1 MNRLRRRT
9 AGAGRAPGPG
19 QPAWG
24 GLPALPHADPNP
36 SSRAE
41 EVGEQRVTPLELFFD
56 LVFVFAITQVTGFV
70 DAAPSWTRLAEG
82 LAILAVLWISWT
94 GYAWLGNAA
103 NSDDGIARL
112 ALLSAMGATLV
123 VSLAVPHAFD
133 RDGWVFG
140 VAFFAL
146 RALHIGAYVALARK
160 QDDAP
165 LRRAILRLGGT
176 ELPAAALLI
185 AAAAFEGAPRAAFWI
200 AALLVDYGVGAVL
213 TLRAGSGLSG
223 WHIEPRHL
231 AERYNGFVIIAL
243 GESVVS
249 VGLGLSGVPLDISV
263 VGAAVLGL
271 GTAAALWW
279 GDFDVVAIMV
289 AQRMRRAPL
298 REQVEIARDVYTLLH
313 LPLVAGIVVFAMGL
327 RRAMLDVDARLD
339 VVPAAA
345 LLGGVAL
352 YLLAL
357 TAVKWRS
364 LGSIG
369 PLRPLT
375 AAAILA
381 ILPAA
386 LTVPALAALGMVAAG
401 AWLPTAVE
409 LIRHRDAR
417 RRARRDAMS
426 PPGDVE
432 RDVEVGGAGFEPA
445 TKGL

>member
-1 MNRLRRRT
+1 VNRLRRRT
-9 AGAGRAPGPG
+9 AGAGRAPGIG
-19 QPAWG
+19 QPAAG
-24 GLPALPHADPNP
+24 GLSAPPHAGPNP
-36 SSRAE
+36 SSPTE
-41 EVGEQRVTPLELFFD
+41 EPEEQRVTPLELFFD

-70 DAAPSWTRLAEG
+70 DASPSWTRLSEG

-103 NSDDGIARL
+103 KSDDGFARL
-112 ALLSAMGATLV
+112 TLLSAMGATLI

-133 RDGWVFG
+133 RDGWIFG

-146 RALHIGAYVALARK
+146 RALHIGAYVAIART
-160 QDDAP
+160 QHDAA

-200 AALLVDYGVGAVL
+200 AALLVDYGLGALL
-213 TLRAGSGLSG
+213 TMRAPSGVTG

-231 AERYNGFVIIAL
+231 AERYNAFVIIAL

-249 VGLGLSGVPLDISV
+249 VGAGVAGVPLDISV
-263 VGAAVLGL
+263 VGAALLGL

-279 GDFDVVAIMV
+279 AHFDLLAIMS
-289 AQRMRRAPL
+289 ARRLRDASL

-313 LPLVAGIVVFAMGL
+313 LPLVGGIVVFAMGL
-327 RRAMLDVDARLD
+327 RRSLLDVDARLD

-364 LGSIG
+364 LGSIRL
-369 PLRPLT
+369 LRPLT
-375 AAAILA
+375 AVALLA

-386 LTVPALAALGMVAAG
+386 LKALGMVTAG
-401 AWLPTAVE
+401 AWLPIAVE
-409 LIRHRDAR
+409 LIRQPDAR
-417 RRARRDAMS
+417 RRARLEAMS
-426 PPGDVE
+426 TRPVA
-432 RDVEVGGAGFEPA
+432 R
-445 TKGL
+445 

>member
-9 AGAGRAPGPG
+9 TVAARPPRIS
-19 QPAWG
+19 QPASG
-24 GLPALPHADPNP
+24 RSAPPGVLTQPYSATDEPD
-36 SSRAE
+36 
-41 EVGEQRVTPLELFFD
+41 EQRVSPLELFFD

-103 NSDDGIARL
+103 NTDDGFVRL
-112 ALLSAMGATLV
+112 TLLSAMGATLI

-133 RDGWVFG
+133 RDGWIFG
-140 VAFFAL
+140 IAYFSV
-146 RALHIGAYVALARK
+146 RALHIGAYIAVART
-160 QDDAP
+160 QHDAA

-185 AAAAFEGAPRAAFWI
+185 VAAAFDGPPRAVLWST
-200 AALLVDYGVGAVL
+200 ALLIDYGLGAVL
-213 TLRAGSGLSG
+213 TMRAPSGVTG

-231 AERYNGFVIIAL
+231 AERYDGFVIIAL

-249 VGLGLSGVPLDISV
+249 VGVGVAGVPLDIRV
-263 VGAAVLGL
+263 IGAALLGL

-279 GDFDVVAIMV
+279 AHFDVLAIMA
-289 AQRMRRAPL
+289 AQRLRSAPL
-298 REQVEIARDVYTLLH
+298 REQVEIARDAYTLLH
-313 LPLVAGIVVFAMGL
+313 LPLVGGIIVFAIGL
-327 RRAMLDVDARLD
+327 RRTLLDVDARLD
-339 VVPAAA
+339 VVPAVA

-364 LGSIG
+364 LGSIRL
-369 PLRPLT
+369 LRPLT

-386 LTVPALAALGMVAAG
+386 LTLPALAALGMVTAG
-401 AWLPTAVE
+401 AWFPIAVE
-409 LIRHRDAR
+409 LVRQPDAR
-417 RRARRDAMS
+417 LRARSR
-426 PPGDVE
+426 
-432 RDVEVGGAGFEPA
+432 
-445 TKGL
+445 

>member
-1 MNRLRRRT
+1 VNRLRRRT
-9 AGAGRAPGPG
+9 ADAARAPGFG
-19 QPAWG
+19 QPAG
-24 GLPALPHADPNP
+24 GGRPAPRHADPDP
-36 SSRAE
+36 SSPPE
-41 EVGEQRVTPLELFFD
+41 EPEEQRVTPLELFFD

-70 DAAPSWTRLAEG
+70 DAAPSWTRLSEG

-103 NSDDGIARL
+103 KSDDGFARL
-112 ALLSAMGATLV
+112 TLLSAMGATLI

-133 RDGWVFG
+133 RDGWIFG

-146 RALHIGAYVALARK
+146 RALHIGAYVALART
-160 QDDAP
+160 QQDAP

-200 AALLVDYGVGAVL
+200 AALLVDYGVGALL
-213 TLRAGSGLSG
+213 TMRAPSGVSG

-231 AERYNGFVIIAL
+231 AERYNAFVIIAL

-249 VGLGLSGVPLDISV
+249 VGAGVAGVPLDISV
-263 VGAAVLGL
+263 VGAALLGL

-279 GDFDVVAIMV
+279 AHFDLLAIMS
-289 AQRMRRAPL
+289 ARRLRDASL

-327 RRAMLDVDARLD
+327 RRSLLDVDARLD

-357 TAVKWRS
+357 AAVKWRS
-364 LGSIG
+364 LGSIRL
-369 PLRPLT
+369 LRPLT
-375 AAAILA
+375 AVAMLA

-386 LTVPALAALGMVAAG
+386 LAVPALAALGMVTAG

-409 LIRHRDAR
+409 LIREPDAR
-417 RRARRDAMS
+417 RRARLEAMS
-426 PPGDVE
+426 PGSV
-432 RDVEVGGAGFEPA
+432 R
-445 TKGL
+445 